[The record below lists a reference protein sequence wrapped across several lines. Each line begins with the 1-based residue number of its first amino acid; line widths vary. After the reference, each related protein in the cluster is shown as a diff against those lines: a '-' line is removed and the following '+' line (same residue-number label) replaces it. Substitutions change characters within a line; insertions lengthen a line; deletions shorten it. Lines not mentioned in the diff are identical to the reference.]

1 MTYRRLT
8 VAETS
13 GVAPVSRRDFLKL
26 RVTEGRRVLELSCE
40 SLYMRYQDARSGA
53 ARRQVSNHDDPT
65 GPDSSS
71 TGLVTLTPDE
81 LFAELERQLGE
92 ADELRVLERDWLD
105 CGAFGHEVGER
116 LEAFRQHGG
125 RVEFGGGSTPP
136 PAAKRASEA

>member
-13 GVAPVSRRDFLKL
+13 GLTPVSRRDFLKL
-26 RVTEGRRVLELSCE
+26 RVSEGKRVLELSCE

-65 GPDSSS
+65 GPGSASM
-71 TGLVTLTPDE
+71 GLVTPTPDE
-81 LFAELERQLGE
+81 LFAELDRQLAE

-105 CGAFGHEVGER
+105 RGVFGHEVGER
-116 LEAFRQHGG
+116 LEAFRRHGG
-125 RVEFGGGSTPP
+125 RVELGDGSTPP
-136 PAAKRASEA
+136 SVAKGAPEA